1 MRILSKGRLITV
13 KQLIKYFIPYLFLL
27 AILIVFVWGQAHV
40 NLTLPDYMAKIINE
54 GIVRKDI
61 DKVWSNGVQM
71 LLLTLMGGLFTIA
84 IGFIAARIST
94 GYARKLREAVFV
106 KIERFS
112 LSEFNS
118 FSSSSLITRA
128 TNDMQQI
135 QNVLAMILRMAFLAP
150 FMGVGAIIKAN
161 QIAPSMS
168 WIIITAVSV
177 LVATIIV
184 LFVVVVPKF
193 TIIQKLVDKLSL
205 QMREMLTGVRVIR
218 AYNNDETQQEKFNQ
232 TNLESIR
239 LNIFVNRVMVLVQ
252 PVMTLVM
259 GLASMA
265 VVWVGSYSIN
275 SGNLQVGNLFALMQY
290 VMQTIMA
297 FLMISIIFIMVP
309 RAAVS
314 WRRVNE
320 VLTTEPTISDPI
332 SPNHLPDRIRGVVE
346 FNDVNFGYKGSEQQV
361 LSHVSFTAEPGQTTA
376 IIGGT
381 GSGKSTIL
389 NLVPRLYDV
398 TDGSVTIDG
407 VDIREVPQ
415 EELHSHIGYVPQKAS
430 LFSGTVGS
438 NIAYGRP
445 EADDKELEQAAATA
459 QAKEFIDDL
468 PKKLESPVAQAGS
481 NLSGGQK
488 QRLSIARALAK
499 KPEIYL
505 FDDSFSALD
514 FKTDAA
520 LRRALKKEVSKATFI
535 IVAQRISTIMQAEKI
550 IVLDKGKIVS
560 QGTHQELLRTSKVYR
575 EIAESQL
582 SASEL
587 QEDK

>member
-1 MRILSKGRLITV
+1 M
-13 KQLIKYFIPYLFLL
+13 KQLAKYFTPYILML
-27 AILIVFVWGQAHV
+27 AILILLVWGQAHV

-54 GIVRKDI
+54 GIVRKDL
-61 DKVWSNGVQM
+61 DRVWANGLQM
-71 LLLTLMGGLFTIA
+71 LLLTLFGGLCTIA
-84 IGFIAARIST
+84 IGFCAARIST
-94 GYARKLREAVFV
+94 GYARKLREAVFIKV
-106 KIERFS
+106 ERFS

-118 FSSSSLITRA
+118 FSSSSLVTRA

-150 FMGVGAIIKAN
+150 MMGIGAIIKAN

-168 WIIITAVSV
+168 WIIITAVSA
-177 LVATIIV
+177 LVATVIV
-184 LFVVVVPKF
+184 LFIVVVPKF
-193 TIIQKLVDKLSL
+193 TIIQKLVDRLSL

-232 TNLESIR
+232 TNLESTR

-265 VVWVGSYSIN
+265 VVWAGSYAIN
-275 SGNLQVGNLFALMQY
+275 NGDLQVGNLLALMQY

-314 WRRVNE
+314 WKRVSE
-320 VLTTEPTISDPI
+320 VLTTEPIIIDSI
-332 SPNHLPDRIRGVVE
+332 SPTDLPDKICGVVE
-346 FNDVNFGYKGSEQQV
+346 FRDVNFGYKGSDQQV

-389 NLVPRLYDV
+389 NLIPRLYDV
-398 TDGSVTIDG
+398 SGGSVMIDG
-407 VDIREVPQ
+407 VDIRQIPQ
-415 EELHSHIGYVPQKAS
+415 AELHSHIGYVPQKAS
-430 LFSGTVGS
+430 LFSGTIGS

-445 EADDKELEQAAATA
+445 DADDKEIKQAAATA

-468 PKKLESPVAQAGS
+468 PEKLESHVAQAGG

-520 LRRALKKEVSKATFI
+520 LRRALKKEVSRATFI

-550 IVLDKGKIVS
+550 IVLDEGKIVGM
-560 QGTHQELLRTSKVYR
+560 GTHQELLRSSRVYR

-582 SASEL
+582 STSEL
-587 QEDK
+587 EENQ